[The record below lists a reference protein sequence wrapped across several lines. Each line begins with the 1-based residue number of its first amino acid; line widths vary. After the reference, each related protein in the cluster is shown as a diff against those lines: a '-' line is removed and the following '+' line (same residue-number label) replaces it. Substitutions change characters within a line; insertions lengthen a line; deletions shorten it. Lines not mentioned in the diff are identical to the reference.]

1 MRPAAGTRKLKKL
14 FGEARVPREERGRRL
29 VLADRQGRILW
40 VEEVATARVATPG
53 GDAGTLVIEF
63 ENA

>member
-1 MRPAAGTRKLKKL
+1 MRTAGGTRKLKKL

-40 VEEVATARVATPG
+40 VEEVATARAAMPG
-53 GDAGTLVIEF
+53 GDTGTLVIEF
-63 ENA
+63 ENV